1 MSPLLG
7 GLLHPLAV
15 PAHAIALLALGL
27 LIAQQRLR
35 ARIAAIVLFVAAL
48 VAGLGAIVGG
58 IGPTSALDVLLAATA
73 LTGLLVAL
81 ARPMPALVSAPLAVV
96 IGGAL
101 GLDSPPE
108 VLAISDATIMLI
120 GTGIGAALALAVVV
134 VCASYLTLAWQRIGW
149 RILGSWIAA
158 SAILVLALRFAG
170 GQMID

>member
-134 VCASYLTLAWQRIGW
+134 VCASYLTLAWQRIGM

>member
-1 MSPLLG
+1 VSHLLG

-27 LIAQQRLR
+27 LIARQCLR
-35 ARIAAIVLFVAAL
+35 SRIVAIVLFVAAL
-48 VAGLGAIVGG
+48 IAGLGAIVLGV
-58 IGPTSALDVLLAATA
+58 GPTSALDVLLAATA

-81 ARPMPALVSAPLAVV
+81 DRSMPIVVCGPLAVV

-108 VLAISDATIMLI
+108 VIAISAATITLI
-120 GTGIGAALALAVVV
+120 GTGIGAALALAVIVAG
-134 VCASYLTLAWQRIGW
+134 ASYLTLGWQRIGM

-158 SAILVLALRFAG
+158 SAILVLALRLAR
-170 GQMID
+170 GQLD